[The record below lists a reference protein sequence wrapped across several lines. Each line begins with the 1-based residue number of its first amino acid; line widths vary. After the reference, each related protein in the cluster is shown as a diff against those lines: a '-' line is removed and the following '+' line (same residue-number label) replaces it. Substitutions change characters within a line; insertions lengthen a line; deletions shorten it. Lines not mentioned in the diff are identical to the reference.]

1 LRTDTVARVRNRQ
14 AEPKPAAPPMTTA
27 ARSDFKPLQPAATF
41 TGAPIP
47 PLQTGLPK
55 FTRSLCPECKGAVTL
70 EARLFEEDGK
80 VWMEKTCP
88 EHGYFRDLYYSDVKL
103 YLKCEQWQFGD
114 GRGLMNPAVPE
125 APACPADCGLCSLHT
140 SHTGLA
146 NLDLTNRCNLTCP
159 ICFANAN
166 TSGTLYEPSLEQV
179 RAMLQA
185 LREEKPVAGRIVQF
199 SGGEPTLYPQ
209 FFAAC
214 SAARDLGFSHVQAA
228 TNGILLADPEFARQ
242 AKQAG
247 LTTLYLQ
254 FDGLSDDIYLRTR
267 GQNLAATK
275 MRVIENARAV
285 GMKIVLVPTIVR
297 GLNDHQIGDIV
308 RLAVKNADVITGL
321 TFQPVTFTG
330 RLNRNELAAKRF
342 TQADVAHA
350 IANQSGLTDAYHD
363 WFPLSCVQPFSMLIS
378 ALRGELTVHLSCH
391 PHCSL
396 GTYLF
401 VDEATHQAVPIT
413 RFVDVGAML
422 QDIYELAQQIPNARV
437 KLWSKLKI
445 WSKLQKHFRPQFA
458 PRGLTFQKFV
468 QTLQGFTDKKLGRDG
483 MDGKFT
489 YRAILVS
496 AMHFMDS
503 YNYDVERVRRCVIHY
518 AAPDGRIYPFCA
530 YNSGPLFREKIERQ
544 YSVPL
549 ERAGQPRPGACG
561 ADGCGGCGAGKD

>member
-1 LRTDTVARVRNRQ
+1 
-14 AEPKPAAPPMTTA
+14 
-27 ARSDFKPLQPAATF
+27 
-41 TGAPIP
+41 
-47 PLQTGLPK
+47 
-55 FTRSLCPECKGAVTL
+55 
-70 EARLFEEDGK
+70 
-80 VWMEKTCP
+80 
-88 EHGYFRDLYYSDVKL
+88 
-103 YLKCEQWQFGD
+103 
-114 GRGLMNPAVPE
+114 
-125 APACPADCGLCSLHT
+125 
-140 SHTGLA
+140 
-146 NLDLTNRCNLTCP
+146 
-159 ICFANAN
+159 
-166 TSGTLYEPSLEQV
+166 
-179 RAMLQA
+179 
-185 LREEKPVAGRIVQF
+185 
-199 SGGEPTLYPQ
+199 
-209 FFAAC
+209 
-214 SAARDLGFSHVQAA
+214 
-228 TNGILLADPEFARQ
+228 
-242 AKQAG
+242 
-247 LTTLYLQ
+247 
-254 FDGLSDDIYLRTR
+254 
-267 GQNLAATK
+267 
-275 MRVIENARAV
+275 ENARAV

-350 IANQSGLTDAYHD
+350 VATQSGLTDAYHD

-396 GTYLF
+396 GTYL
-401 VDEATHQAVPIT
+401 
-413 RFVDVGAML
+413 FVDVGAML

>member
-27 ARSDFKPLQPAATF
+27 ARPDFKPLQPAATF

-330 RLNRNELAAKRF
+330 RLNRNQLAAKRF